1 MKKAKMN
8 SRLITYNGFANQR
21 EFLTIK
27 QINEMNAE
35 KYLESLGLE
44 NVIGEE
50 FFNDDDKSWYTVQE
64 LLEEYHQYK
73 LKNHV
78 DLADVSGSAS
88 NVISKMKHLPESDY
102 SLDGQLKLIRV
113 CGNTLGLYKAVKW
126 MQEHYR

>member
-1 MKKAKMN
+1 MTEVKKEDLEIAKEVQYWAGM
-8 SRLITYNGFANQR
+8 LIGHEQAYDIAEEIVN
-21 EFLTIK
+21 TIK
-27 QINEMNAE
+27 SVEA
-35 KYLESLGLE
+35 K
-44 NVIGEE
+44 
-50 FFNDDDKSWYTVQE
+50 F
-64 LLEEYHQYK
+64 
-73 LKNHV
+73 NHV